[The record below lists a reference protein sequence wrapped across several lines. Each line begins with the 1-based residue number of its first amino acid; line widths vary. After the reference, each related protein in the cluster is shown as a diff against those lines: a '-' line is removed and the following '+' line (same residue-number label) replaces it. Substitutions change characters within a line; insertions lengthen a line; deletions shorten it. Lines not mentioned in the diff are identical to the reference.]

1 MFRVLNP
8 VSEQGSTR
16 ESGGERASE
25 CVHML
30 VCVLH
35 DQHAMLTSV
44 RVKGLG
50 FRISR
55 STRGNKV
62 TNQSTEAFT
71 LFDITNNNNNGR
83 GSWTFGIGEYTER
96 RQHANLCLAPLAVAD
111 PRSSPLTSSLAFIC
125 PHTPAHEIPAPAMN
139 LPA

>member
-1 MFRVLNP
+1 
-8 VSEQGSTR
+8 
-16 ESGGERASE
+16 
-25 CVHML
+25 ML

-96 RQHANLCLAPLAVAD
+96 RQHANLCLAPLAVALTLTQALSQA
-111 PRSSPLTSSLAFIC
+111 RSLLYALT
-125 PHTPAHEIPAPAMN
+125 H
-139 LPA
+139 LPMKYRRPQ